1 MHQLDANFFFKK
13 DINGLALILF
23 IDGILF
29 EIQQYFKFTM
39 SNSNDK
45 NGRKAVTE
53 RSWIA

>member
-1 MHQLDANFFFKK
+1 MHQLDANFFLKK

-53 RSWIA
+53 RS

>member
-53 RSWIA
+53 RS